1 MKSTTERYL
10 DIITRNIDE
19 SPLLL
24 IAKTAAPTLIFDIL
38 HILKAST
45 LPIFDILHILKA
57 STLLQ
62 ATAILKALITEFW
75 KRPTAGLKH
84 HYLCGLAVDP
94 ANPTLLLYRHLNR
107 LGKHIPLK
115 VRIH

>member
-10 DIITRNIDE
+10 DITTRNIDE

-24 IAKTAAPTLIFDIL
+24 IAKTAAPTL
-38 HILKAST
+38 
-45 LPIFDILHILKA
+45 IFDILHILKA

-115 VRIH
+115 GRIH